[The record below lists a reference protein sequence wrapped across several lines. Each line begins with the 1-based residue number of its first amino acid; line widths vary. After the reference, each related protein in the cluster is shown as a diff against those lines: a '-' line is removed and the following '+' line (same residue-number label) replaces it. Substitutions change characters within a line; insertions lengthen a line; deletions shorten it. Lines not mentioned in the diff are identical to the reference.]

1 MSLIP
6 CSKFCHFPLLH
17 FPLSLLLPLYSVSLS
32 GASYS
37 TFSGNI
43 LLPSSLAPPLP
54 TCTSYSTYSCSSSC
68 TSFCTLFCTFF
79 STSLAFYYYDS
90 FSSSSSSF
98 SCSSVTPSLLSSST
112 SLHPTLSLT
121 LPLFLPP
128 PSASS
133 LVLYLI
139 SYLRVRRFLL
149 PATSSTTS

>member
-43 LLPSSLAPPLP
+43 LLPTSLAPPLP
-54 TCTSYSTYSCSSSC
+54 TCTSYSTYSCSYSC

-98 SCSSVTPSLLSSST
+98 SCSSSTTFFCNAFSFVFLYLST
-112 SLHPTLSLT
+112 SHSISYSTSFSTSSFCIFSCT
-121 LPLFLPP
+121 LPH
-128 PSASS
+128 
-133 LVLYLI
+133 LVHP
-139 SYLRVRRFLL
+139 R
-149 PATSSTTS
+149 